1 MSESNQVI
9 EKLRSLFT
17 AIRDERRTYA
27 NTATRIGN
35 AFLALLSYLDDSP
48 FLHKDREDTAMYLL
62 RLLQGCIIGESGQI
76 TLSPDGNISCGSI
89 HVNGSAVFDEL
100 VFNHQNVLEGD
111 TYFTDR
117 SIIETVEHTDFGQYT
132 ITFRKEHDNDRTTFH
147 VNDILLGRVNNLD
160 VGRTFHSFWL
170 RVDSVDKENNTAVCS
185 LYADKDVPG
194 GVNYAPSAGARVI
207 RWGNTVDKARQSV
220 WFVSSNDGRWLFLQ
234 GVNKPIL
241 DDSEN
246 GSNYAGFIGL
256 PPEIAATKDL
266 LKRGI
271 ITADQPYLYFRGI
284 MVQDLIKVDYQGNPE
299 YTARDCGQWNA
310 SRKYIRGYDEKAHG
324 YYVDRVWWGGCYWE
338 CSVPQSSGS
347 EPRYGNTDWTCLIG
361 GGNMSVTIVSSMGNF
376 FRAGTH
382 WQTDLVATVRNAE
395 MILTD
400 AELELANITWLRISD
415 DEDGDLAWNIKH
427 PTGAVGLTLHVD
439 SEIDIPSVW
448 GAGSSVGFKIIITL
462 PDGGDV
468 STTYSIVN

>member
-1 MSESNQVI
+1 MSDSTQVI
-9 EKLRSLFT
+9 EQLRALFT
-17 AIRDERRTYA
+17 SIRDERRTYA

-117 SIIETVEHTDFGQYT
+117 SIIETVEHTDIGQYT

-160 VGRTFHSFWL
+160 VGRTFRSFWL
-170 RVDSVDKENNTAVCS
+170 RVDSVDKDNNTAVCS
-185 LYADKDVPG
+185 MYADKDVPG

-234 GVNKPIL
+234 GVNK
-241 DDSEN
+241 
-246 GSNYAGFIGL
+246 
-256 PPEIAATKDL
+256 
-266 LKRGI
+266 
-271 ITADQPYLYFRGI
+271 
-284 MVQDLIKVDYQGNPE
+284 
-299 YTARDCGQWNA
+299 
-310 SRKYIRGYDEKAHG
+310 
-324 YYVDRVWWGGCYWE
+324 
-338 CSVPQSSGS
+338 
-347 EPRYGNTDWTCLIG
+347 
-361 GGNMSVTIVSSMGNF
+361 
-376 FRAGTH
+376 
-382 WQTDLVATVRNAE
+382 
-395 MILTD
+395 
-400 AELELANITWLRISD
+400 
-415 DEDGDLAWNIKH
+415 
-427 PTGAVGLTLHVD
+427 
-439 SEIDIPSVW
+439 
-448 GAGSSVGFKIIITL
+448 
-462 PDGGDV
+462 
-468 STTYSIVN
+468 